1 MDQPVTHPEWGGNQL
16 SFASGQLGESEK
28 PVEVM
33 DSNNGDGYSS
43 RPCTSAGG
51 LVASTAVNVSITL

>member
-1 MDQPVTHPEWGGNQL
+1 MAQPVTHPEWGGNQL

-33 DSNNGDGYSS
+33 DSNNGDG
-43 RPCTSAGG
+43 
-51 LVASTAVNVSITL
+51 